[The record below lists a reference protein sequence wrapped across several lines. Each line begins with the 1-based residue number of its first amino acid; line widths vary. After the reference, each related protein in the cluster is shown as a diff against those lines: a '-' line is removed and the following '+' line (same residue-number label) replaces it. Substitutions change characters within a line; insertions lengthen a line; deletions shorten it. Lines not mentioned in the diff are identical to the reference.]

1 MFRYRKNL
9 PLDIQH
15 DMARNIKIITSIK
28 ISSLIYWM
36 IERKNS
42 KWTIFRREK
51 CSQTL
56 YRQFHSEY
64 VTLAIQS
71 CLTTFFSTSN
81 RPFSILTFDHPV
93 TGCSKVGIQY
103 KQYFEEIKRSIFVKN
118 FPTTLQRECF
128 FTSDQIKY

>member
-56 YRQFHSEY
+56 YRQFYSE
-64 VTLAIQS
+64 
-71 CLTTFFSTSN
+71 CGRFTFGEQEKCIFGNTARN
-81 RPFSILTFDHPV
+81 GTKYKDNYINQNLVPHLLDDRKEEFKMDDI
-93 TGCSKVGIQY
+93 SKR
-103 KQYFEEIKRSIFVKN
+103 KM
-118 FPTTLQRECF
+118 
-128 FTSDQIKY
+128 